1 MSPRLRIWVV
11 AVLAGLGVVSSASS
25 VGSREVGAEGLV
37 GPTVVAVAAPA
48 RGVAADESGPIAV
61 EDLYAD
67 FPDDLDAE
75 FESDFD
81 SVAGD
86 DPMEGMNRG
95 TLEFNRFLDRWAF
108 DPITGVYQFF
118 VPSPLRKGIHNF
130 FLNLETPVVILNQL
144 LQLRGADA
152 TQTFGRFMVNSTA
165 GAGYGGITG
174 SSRART
180 RD

>member
-1 MSPRLRIWVV
+1 MIESLK
-11 AVLAGLGVVSSASS
+11 GVS
-25 VGSREVGAEGLV
+25 GI
-37 GPTVVAVAAPA
+37 
-48 RGVAADESGPIAV
+48 GVAADESGPIAV

-130 FLNLETPVVILNQL
+130 FLNLETPVVIFNQL

-152 TQTFGRFMVNSTA
+152 TQTFGRFMVNNTA
-165 GAGYGGITG
+165 GAGGLFDAAGRGVGWIRTEG
-174 SSRART
+174 HSEWRLLGRTDLRA
-180 RD
+180 